1 MCNKPAGFVVGTKSE
16 VNVSS
21 RVSSFQTVRLD
32 RLRFEVQG
40 SPRVV
45 VKIKD
50 VNFVQTT
57 FMVGNK
63 SSDFELQNVSEKI
76 MTHAKS
82 QWHQC

>member
-1 MCNKPAGFVVGTKSE
+1 MCWSPASLMGTTRWQILSPT
-16 VNVSS
+16 VSS
-21 RVSSFQTVRLD
+21 SIVRLD

-63 SSDFELQNVSEKI
+63 SSDFNEMYQEKI
-76 MTHAKS
+76 
-82 QWHQC
+82 

>member
-63 SSDFELQNVSEKI
+63 SSDFNEMYQEKI
-76 MTHAKS
+76 
-82 QWHQC
+82 